1 MMNIHHWRQATL
13 GMGPWRRW
21 LTGRGSL
28 TRRLQARCD
37 AFRVQRLSQIV
48 DRPYLDELAPFG
60 QARRRQALIREVLL
74 LCGDTPLVFAHTV
87 IPLGALRGRWQRLAD
102 LGNHSLGATLFADP
116 TIRRYPLEY
125 RRLDPRHP
133 LFRSAAGHL
142 SAPAD
147 RLWARRSLFALGRG
161 RIQVTE
167 VFLPAVLELPES
179 P

>member
-48 DRPYLDELAPFG
+48 DRPSLDEPPPFS
-60 QARRRQALIREVLL
+60 QHRRRQALIREVLL

-87 IPLGALRGRWQRLAD
+87 IPLGALRSRWQRLGD

-125 RRLDPRHP
+125 RRLNPRHP

-167 VFLPAVLELPES
+167 VFLPAVLELPE
-179 P
+179 

>member
-1 MMNIHHWRQATL
+1 MMNIHQWRRAPI
-13 GMGPWRRW
+13 GMGRWRRW

-28 TRRLQARCD
+28 TRRLQARCSG
-37 AFRVQRLSQIV
+37 FRVQRLRQAV
-48 DRPYLDELAPFG
+48 ALPYLDETPPFG
-60 QARRRQALIREVLL
+60 LRRRRQALIREVLL

-87 IPLGALRGRWQRLAD
+87 IPLGALRSRWQRLGD

-116 TIRRYPLEY
+116 TIRRFPLEY
-125 RRLDPRHP
+125 RRLPAQHP
-133 LFRSAAGHL
+133 LFRSAAAHFP
-142 SAPAD
+142 AQAD

-167 VFLPAVLELPES
+167 VFLPTVLELPES

>member
-1 MMNIHHWRQATL
+1 MMNIHQWRRAST

-37 AFRVQRLSQIV
+37 AFRVQCLSQIV
-48 DRPYLDELAPFG
+48 DRPYLDELPPFG
-60 QARRRQALIREVLL
+60 QHRRRQALIREVLL

-87 IPLGALRGRWQRLAD
+87 IPLGALRSRWQRLGD

-125 RRLDPRHP
+125 RRLNPRHP

-167 VFLPAVLELPES
+167 VFLPAVLELPE
-179 P
+179 